1 MATIQPSII
10 DLEPANPSRRQV
22 FMKTLLWLMVWIFI
36 AFIVFITLILV
47 WWVLET
53 ALASRLTGAA
63 WTNPL
68 LPLILLVIAFLW
80 TFIGSIIL
88 AWIYNLIFTEK
99 YYDMNKMFSLTLFAN
114 IIIFLFFIGLYLL
127 FAWNVEA
134 LFFVLAFHIIF
145 TVFCSISLI
154 EFSTNPNYSAV
165 HMLWTAIWLV
175 CAIVI
180 FAIWYKIID
189 LNEWWSAIK
198 IFLSLPPV
206 LAYCLIPFWHGLRE
220 KIYFKFYESGN
231 NFFYIPSLNEVMVDE
246 QEADE
251 VEVDMEG

>member
-1 MATIQPSII
+1 MTAVQPTVI
-10 DLEPANPSRRQV
+10 DIEPSNPSRWQV
-22 FMKTLLWLMVWIFI
+22 FMKTILWLMVWIFI

-47 WWVLET
+47 WGVLET
-53 ALASRLTGAA
+53 ALANRLTGAWWA
-63 WTNPL
+63 NPL

-80 TFIGSIIL
+80 TFIGSIVL
-88 AWIYNLIFTEK
+88 AWIYNVIFTEK
-99 YYDMNKMFSLTLFAN
+99 YYDMSKMFSLTLFAN

-127 FAWNVEA
+127 FAWNVEV

-165 HMLWTAIWLV
+165 HMLGTTIWLV
-175 CAIVI
+175 LAIVV
-180 FAIWYKIID
+180 FALWYKIID

-198 IFLSLPPV
+198 IFLSLPSV
-206 LAYCLIPFWHGLRE
+206 LAYCFIPFWHGLRE

-231 NFFYIPSLNEVMVDE
+231 NFFYIPSLNEVLVDE
-246 QEADE
+246 EDAAE
-251 VEVDMEG
+251 VEVDM